1 MSLLIYGHIGGELSK
16 VGGRLRQLADLRGRL
31 AKKMGMVFLRG
42 VDTPI
47 HTMGKV
53 GIWEILRN
61 GWISVIGGL
70 IPLSCEA
77 DQFLLIVK
85 LTLAPYIE
93 VGSSFFTGTL

>member
-31 AKKMGMVFLRG
+31 AKKRGMVFLRG

-77 DQFLLIVK
+77 DQFLLTVK

-93 VGSSFFTGTL
+93 VGSSFFTGIL